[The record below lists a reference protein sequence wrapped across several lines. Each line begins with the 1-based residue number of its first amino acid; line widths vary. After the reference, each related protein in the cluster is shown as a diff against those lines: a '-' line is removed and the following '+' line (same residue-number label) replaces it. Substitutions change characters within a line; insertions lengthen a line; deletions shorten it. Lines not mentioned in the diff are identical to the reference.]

1 MKATQTPTGPATSVV
16 EPPAPK
22 LLPVLAAGCGCGP
35 GCGCGCQSGAPCQCG
50 GATGGCCGGH

>member
-1 MKATQTPTGPATSVV
+1 MKASATPTTAPKSVT
-16 EPPAPK
+16 EPPVAE